1 MKTEKK
7 SYISVLC
14 CLFIC
19 CIVSCVNENDAYE
32 QHKGAL
38 AFNISVV
45 QINDEVASTRSA
57 LPAVNAM
64 HNCVLTSQ
72 SGDSVFARYQSLGVN
87 DFHNVQK
94 ATRGKEVTTSSFY
107 SSFGVTAYTHTGDWV
122 ASTSNSP
129 YVDNLEATNT
139 NGTYM
144 LNSHYWPGSTK
155 KVSFFAYAP
164 YNCSGA
170 RINTS
175 GTPTISYTVP
185 SEAADQNDLLIAST
199 KNIVGNG
206 QSSVSLQFSHALCGV
221 KFAVGTMK
229 GVNKIDKIVI
239 SGVNNSGTIAIDGK
253 SWTGVSGS
261 ATYTLTLNKEVS
273 GKSNIDITT
282 TTDNN
287 ILFLMP
293 QTVPSG
299 ATLTV
304 TVDGVDYSM
313 SIENDEYPK
322 GGMVTYKLSTTEIN
336 GTYEFNITPTTSML
350 VAQTGGNASYNVI
363 SYIYYA
369 DGKTKPVGWT
379 LSSITPGATS
389 NKSNGNG
396 GTSAE
401 TITVTA
407 ENNSTLSNHTTVLQ
421 SRDDIN
427 TISKKDPY
435 NLSNPTGDAA
445 VINTANCYVIGR
457 KGNYSI
463 PLVYGNA
470 IKDGKTNSMAYG
482 TGTYNGTNYNSQNFV
497 THLDKKVIDPYI
509 YKNTVDGT
517 TSGKMFAPDGAEL
530 IWQDAPSL
538 ITSVTY
544 DSTTRMVNFTVGEN
558 LQQGNAIIAV
568 KQGTTVLWSWHIW
581 ITDRDM
587 DVTVPTKPYE
597 GQVAEFM
604 QVPLGWCDASEGVS
618 PRALTLSLKQNN
630 SGYTAS
636 CITSQQGAN
645 AVGGNAPFYSW
656 GRKDPICPSTRN
668 TKNGSTRYYVDKTL
682 YNQSNGKLSI
692 TLKEISSGTYL
703 TMGETIQNP
712 GTFFVMGGNYY
723 LPKMNDLW
731 NSCYG
736 ETVNGNKTNSVVVKT
751 IYDPSP
757 VGYKIPTVNVFTGFT
772 LKGANSNIESE
783 WNLSNSTTINNG
795 LSFYTQ
801 GWKYGLLDYWPTSGN
816 RISYGKDSNGN
827 LVNGKAENVGN
838 DGRYWSADLI
848 SEGFGYRFRF
858 WQFTKN
864 DEYINEGDQHRVF
877 PLDYEATQTGTYV
890 RPVKE

>member
-94 ATRGKEVTTSSFY
+94 ATRGIEVTTNSFY
-107 SSFGVTAYTHTGDWV
+107 KSFGVTAYTHTGNWV

-129 YVDNLEATNT
+129 YVDNLEATST

-155 KVSFFAYAP
+155 NVSFFAYAP
-164 YNCSGA
+164 YKCSGA
-170 RINTS
+170 TISNTS
-175 GTPTISYTVP
+175 GTPTISYEVP
-185 SEAADQNDLLIAST
+185 SEAADQKDLLIAST

-229 GVNKIDKIVI
+229 GVTKIDKIVI
-239 SGVNNSGTIAIDGK
+239 SGVKNSGTIAIDGT
-253 SWTGVSGS
+253 SWTDVSGS
-261 ATYTLTLNKEVS
+261 ATYTLTLNKKVS
-273 GKSNIDITT
+273 GNNIDITT

-299 ATLTV
+299 AKLTV

-313 SIENDEYPK
+313 SIENNNYPK
-322 GGMVTYKLSTTEIN
+322 GGMVTYKLSTTEIK
-336 GTYEFNITPTTSML
+336 GTYEFNITPTTSTL
-350 VAQTGGNASYNVI
+350 VAQTGGTASYDVI
-363 SYIYYA
+363 SYINYA
-369 DGKTKPVGWT
+369 DGTTKAVGWT
-379 LSSITPGATS
+379 SSITPGATS

-407 ENNSTLSNHTTVLQ
+407 ENNSTSSDHTTVLQ
-421 SRDDIN
+421 SRPNIN
-427 TISKKDPY
+427 TSSGKDPY

-470 IKDGKTNSMAYG
+470 IKDGNTNSMAYG
-482 TGTYNGTNYNSQNFV
+482 TGTYKGTNYNSQNFV

-509 YKNTVDGT
+509 YNNTDDGT
-517 TSGKMFAPDGAEL
+517 ASGKKFAPDGAEL
-530 IWQDAPSL
+530 IWQDAKNL
-538 ITSVTY
+538 ITSVSY
-544 DSTTRMVNFTVGEN
+544 NKSTQMVNFTVGPN

-604 QVPLGWCDASEGVS
+604 QVPLGWCDASAGVS

-636 CITSQQGAN
+636 CITSQQGTN
-645 AVGGNAPFYSW
+645 AEGGNAPFYSW
-656 GRKDPICPSTRN
+656 GRKDPICPSTRY
-668 TKNGSTRYYVDKTL
+668 TQSGSTRYYKDKTL
-682 YNQSNGKLSI
+682 YNQNNGNLSI

-723 LPKMNDLW
+723 LPNMNDLW

-736 ETVNGNKTNSVVVKT
+736 ETADVDKKNSDVVKT

-772 LKGANSNIESE
+772 LSGTYSRDESE
-783 WNLSNSTTINNG
+783 MNLSNSTINNG
-795 LSFYTQ
+795 LSFFTQ
-801 GWKYGLLDYWPTSGN
+801 GWKNGLLDYWPTSGN
-816 RISYGKDSNGN
+816 RISSYRDSNTKSFI
-827 LVNGKAENVGN
+827 GKAENVGN
-838 DGRYWSADLI
+838 DGRYWSADLY
-848 SEGFGYRFRF
+848 SETRGYRFRF
-858 WQFTKN
+858 WQYKQN
-864 DEYINEGDQHRVF
+864 DEYPYNQHYVF
-877 PLDYEATQTGTYV
+877 PGDYEGKATGTYV

>member
-94 ATRGKEVTTSSFY
+94 ATRGVEMTTSSFY

-155 KVSFFAYAP
+155 NVSFFAYAP

-175 GTPTISYTVP
+175 GTPTISYKVP
-185 SEAADQNDLLIAST
+185 SEAVNQNDLLIAST
-199 KNIVGNG
+199 KNIGGNG

-221 KFAVGTMK
+221 KFAVGNMN
-229 GVNKIDKIVI
+229 GVTKIDKIEI
-239 SGVNNSGTIAIDGK
+239 SGVNDSGTIAIDGT
-253 SWTGVSGS
+253 SWTSVSGS
-261 ATYTLTLNKEVS
+261 ATYTLKLNKNVS
-273 GKSNIDITT
+273 DISNIDITT
-282 TTDNN
+282 TADNN

-299 ATLTV
+299 AKLTV

-313 SIENDEYPK
+313 SIANNDYPK
-322 GGMVTYKLSTTEIN
+322 GGMVTYKLSTTKIN
-336 GTYEFNITPTTSML
+336 GTYEFNITPTTSTL
-350 VAQTGGNASYNVI
+350 VAQTGGKASYLVK
-363 SYIYYA
+363 SYINYS
-369 DGKTKPVGWT
+369 DETIKDVGWT

-389 NKSNGNG
+389 NITEGIG
-396 GTSAE
+396 GTSGE

-407 ENNSTLSNHTTVLQ
+407 ATNSTLSNHTTEL
-421 SRDDIN
+421 RNRTDIN
-427 TISKKDPY
+427 KFSGKNPY

-509 YKNTVDGT
+509 YKNTTDGT
-517 TSGKMFAPDGAEL
+517 TNGTPFAPDGAEL

-544 DSTTRMVNFTVGEN
+544 DSSTRMVNFTVGEN

-587 DVTVPTKPYE
+587 DVTVPTTAYD
-597 GQVAEFM
+597 GYVAKFM
-604 QVPLGWCDASEGVS
+604 QVPLGWCDASTGIS

-636 CITSQQGAN
+636 CITSQQGAD
-645 AVGGNAPFYSW
+645 ALSGNAPFYSW
-656 GRKDPICPSTRN
+656 GRKDPICPSTRDFESGSN
-668 TKNGSTRYYVDKTL
+668 TYYKNKTL
-682 YNQSNGKLSI
+682 YNIDNTQISLKTEIYYS
-692 TLKEISSGTYL
+692 TLTI
-703 TMGETIQNP
+703 GETIKKP
-712 GTFFVMGGNYY
+712 GVFAILDKYWYY
-723 LPKMNDLW
+723 FSNMCDLW
-731 NSCYG
+731 NSTYG
-736 ETVNGNKTNSVVVKT
+736 EIPDKTKTKSDVVKT

-757 VGYKIPTVNVFTGFT
+757 IGYKIPTVNVFTGFT
-772 LKGANSNIESE
+772 KTGAKSEIESE
-783 WNLSNSTTINNG
+783 WNLRNSTINNG

-801 GWKYGLLDYWPTSGN
+801 GWKTGLLDFWPTSGN
-816 RISYGKDSNGN
+816 RIAYNNAGGGKT
-827 LVNGKAENVGN
+827 ENVTK
-838 DGRYWSADLI
+838 DGRYWSADIYTL
-848 SEGFGYRFRF
+848 SGYDNVVFGYRFRY
-858 WQFTKN
+858 WMDNYTSTN
-864 DEYINEGDQHRVF
+864 VEIVH
-877 PLDYEATQTGTYV
+877 PLDWEITQTGTYV

>member
-45 QINDEVASTRSA
+45 QINDEDASTRSA

-94 ATRGKEVTTSSFY
+94 ATRGVEVTTSSFY

-129 YVDNLEATNT
+129 YVNNLEATST

-170 RINTS
+170 DISNAS
-175 GTPTISYTVP
+175 GTPTISYKVP
-185 SEAADQNDLLIAST
+185 SEAKNQNDLLIAST
-199 KNIVGNG
+199 KNIGGNG

-229 GVNKIDKIVI
+229 GVTKIDKIVI
-239 SGVNNSGTIAIDGK
+239 SGVNDSGTIAIDGT

-282 TTDNN
+282 TTENN

-313 SIENDEYPK
+313 SIENDKYPK
-322 GGMVTYKLSTTEIN
+322 GGMVTYKLSTTKIN
-336 GTYEFNITPTTSML
+336 GTYEFNITPTTSTL
-350 VAQTGGNASYNVI
+350 VAQTGGNASYLVK
-363 SYIYYA
+363 SYINYS
-369 DGKTKPVGWT
+369 DETIKDVGWT

-389 NKSNGNG
+389 NISNGNG
-396 GTSAE
+396 GTSGE

-407 ENNSTLSNHTTVLQ
+407 ANNSTSSNHTTEL
-421 SRDDIN
+421 RNRPDIN
-427 TISKKDPY
+427 SSSGNNPY

-482 TGTYNGTNYNSQNFV
+482 TGNYNGTDYNSQNFV

-509 YKNTVDGT
+509 YNNTVDGT
-517 TSGKMFAPDGAEL
+517 TNGTKFAPDGAEL
-530 IWQDAPSL
+530 IWQDAKYL
-538 ITSVTY
+538 ITSVSY
-544 DSTTRMVNFTVGEN
+544 NKSTQMVNFTVGEN

-587 DVTVPTKPYE
+587 DVTVPTTAKD
-597 GQVAEFM
+597 GSVAEFM
-604 QVPLGWCDASEGVS
+604 QVPLGWCDASAGVS

-668 TKNGSTRYYVDKTL
+668 TQTGSTRYYIDKML
-682 YNQSNGKLSI
+682 YNQNNGNSSIKLE
-692 TLKEISSGTYL
+692 EISSGTDL

-712 GTFFVMGGNYY
+712 GTFFVMIGNY
-723 LPKMNDLW
+723 LPNMYDLW

-736 ETVNGNKTNSVVVKT
+736 KKVDGNKKNSDVVKT

-772 LKGANSNIESE
+772 LTGANSKIESE

-801 GWKYGLLDYWPTSGN
+801 GWKNGLLDYWPTSGN
-816 RISYGKDSNGN
+816 RISYRKDPNGN
-827 LVNGKAENVGN
+827 IFKGIAENVGN
-838 DGRYWSADLI
+838 DGRYWSADLY
-848 SEGFGYRFRF
+848 SETRGYRFRF
-858 WQFTKN
+858 WQHKQN
-864 DEYINEGDQHRVF
+864 AEYPYNQHFVF
-877 PLDYEATQTGTYV
+877 PGDYEGRATGTYV

>member
-94 ATRGKEVTTSSFY
+94 ATRGGEVTTSSFY

-164 YNCSGA
+164 YKCSGA
-170 RINTS
+170 TISNTS

-221 KFAVGTMK
+221 KFAVGTMN

-239 SGVNNSGTIAIDGK
+239 SGVNNSGTIAIDGT

-261 ATYTLTLNKEVS
+261 ATYTLTLNKNVS
-273 GKSNIDITT
+273 GISNIDITT
-282 TTDNN
+282 TADNN

-299 ATLTV
+299 AKLTV

-313 SIENDEYPK
+313 SIASNNYPK
-322 GGMVTYKLSTTEIN
+322 GGMVTYKLSTTKIN
-336 GTYEFNITPTTSML
+336 GTYEFNITPTTSTL
-350 VAQTGGNASYNVI
+350 VAQTGGKASYLVK
-363 SYIYYA
+363 SYIYYS
-369 DGKTKPVGWT
+369 DKTIKDVGWT

-389 NKSNGNG
+389 NITEGNG
-396 GTSAE
+396 GTSGE

-407 ENNSTLSNHTTVLQ
+407 ENNSTSSNHTTELQ
-421 SRDDIN
+421 SRPDIN
-427 TISKKDPY
+427 TSSGKDPY

-470 IKDGKTNSMAYG
+470 IKERSANSMAYG
-482 TGTYNGTNYNSQNFV
+482 TGTYKGTNYS
-497 THLDKKVIDPYI
+497 
-509 YKNTVDGT
+509 
-517 TSGKMFAPDGAEL
+517 
-530 IWQDAPSL
+530 
-538 ITSVTY
+538 
-544 DSTTRMVNFTVGEN
+544 
-558 LQQGNAIIAV
+558 
-568 KQGTTVLWSWHIW
+568 
-581 ITDRDM
+581 
-587 DVTVPTKPYE
+587 
-597 GQVAEFM
+597 
-604 QVPLGWCDASEGVS
+604 
-618 PRALTLSLKQNN
+618 
-630 SGYTAS
+630 
-636 CITSQQGAN
+636 
-645 AVGGNAPFYSW
+645 
-656 GRKDPICPSTRN
+656 
-668 TKNGSTRYYVDKTL
+668 
-682 YNQSNGKLSI
+682 
-692 TLKEISSGTYL
+692 
-703 TMGETIQNP
+703 
-712 GTFFVMGGNYY
+712 
-723 LPKMNDLW
+723 
-731 NSCYG
+731 
-736 ETVNGNKTNSVVVKT
+736 
-751 IYDPSP
+751 
-757 VGYKIPTVNVFTGFT
+757 
-772 LKGANSNIESE
+772 
-783 WNLSNSTTINNG
+783 
-795 LSFYTQ
+795 
-801 GWKYGLLDYWPTSGN
+801 
-816 RISYGKDSNGN
+816 
-827 LVNGKAENVGN
+827 
-838 DGRYWSADLI
+838 
-848 SEGFGYRFRF
+848 
-858 WQFTKN
+858 
-864 DEYINEGDQHRVF
+864 
-877 PLDYEATQTGTYV
+877 
-890 RPVKE
+890 

>member
-94 ATRGKEVTTSSFY
+94 ATRGGEVTRSSFY

-155 KVSFFAYAP
+155 NVSFFAYAP

-170 RINTS
+170 DISNAS

-185 SEAADQNDLLIAST
+185 SEAKNQNDLLIAST

-206 QSSVSLQFSHALCGV
+206 QSSVPLQFSHALCGV
-221 KFAVGTMK
+221 KFAVGIMD
-229 GVNKIDKIVI
+229 GVTKIDKIVI
-239 SGVNNSGTIAIDGK
+239 SGVNNSGTIAIDGT

-273 GKSNIDITT
+273 GKNNIDITT

-313 SIENDEYPK
+313 SIASNNYPK
-322 GGMVTYKLSTTEIN
+322 GGMVTYKLSTTKIN
-336 GTYEFNITPTTSML
+336 GTYEFNITPTTSTL
-350 VAQTGGNASYNVI
+350 VAKTGGDASYNVI
-363 SYIYYA
+363 SYINYSG
-369 DGKTKPVGWT
+369 GKTKAVGWT
-379 LSSITPGATS
+379 LSSITSGATA
-389 NKSNGNG
+389 NISNGIG
-396 GTSAE
+396 GTLGE

-407 ENNSTLSNHTTVLQ
+407 ANNSISSDHTTELQ
-421 SRDDIN
+421 SRPDIN
-427 TISKKDPY
+427 KFSGKDPY

-457 KGNYSI
+457 KGKYSI

-482 TGTYNGTNYNSQNFV
+482 TGNYNGTDYNSQNFV

-517 TSGKMFAPDGAEL
+517 ASGTPFAPDGAEL

-544 DSTTRMVNFTVGEN
+544 DSSTRMVNFTVGEN

-587 DVTVPTKPYE
+587 DVTVPTTAKD
-597 GQVAEFM
+597 GSVAEFM
-604 QVPLGWCDASEGVS
+604 QVPLGWCDASAGVS

-636 CITSQQGAN
+636 CITSQQGDD

-656 GRKDPICPSTRN
+656 GRKDPICPSTRDFVS
-668 TKNGSTRYYVDKTL
+668 GSKSYYKDKTL
-682 YNQSNGKLSI
+682 YNIGNTQISLITEIYSSKLTI
-692 TLKEISSGTYL
+692 
-703 TMGETIQNP
+703 GETIKKPGVFAILNNP
-712 GTFFVMGGNYY
+712 SDYFSNMY
-723 LPKMNDLW
+723 DLW
-731 NSCYG
+731 NSTYG
-736 ETVNGNKTNSVVVKT
+736 EIPNNTITKSDVVKT

-757 VGYKIPTVNVFTGFT
+757 IGYKIPTVNVFTGFT
-772 LKGANSNIESE
+772 STGNSKTDTE
-783 WNLSNSTTINNG
+783 WNLYNTAINKG

-801 GWKYGLLDYWPTSGN
+801 GWRTEPLDFWPTSGN
-816 RISYGKDSNGN
+816 RIAYNNAGGGKT
-827 LVNGKAENVGN
+827 ENVKK
-838 DGRYWSADLI
+838 DGRYWSADI
-848 SEGFGYRFRF
+848 TFSSNSNRVSGYRFRF
-858 WQFTKN
+858 WMEQYTSTNVEKV
-864 DEYINEGDQHRVF
+864 Y
-877 PLDYEATQTGTYV
+877 PLDYELTETGTYV

>member
-94 ATRGKEVTTSSFY
+94 ATRGKEMTTSSFY
-107 SSFGVTAYTHTGDWV
+107 TSFGVTAYTHTGDWV

-155 KVSFFAYAP
+155 NVSFFAYAP
-164 YNCSGA
+164 YKCSGA
-170 RINTS
+170 SISNAS
-175 GTPTISYTVP
+175 GTPTISYKVP
-185 SEAADQNDLLIAST
+185 SEAANQEDLLIAST
-199 KNIVGNG
+199 KDIGGNG
-206 QSSVSLQFSHALCGV
+206 QSSVPLQFSHALCGV
-221 KFAVGTMK
+221 KFAVGTMN
-229 GVNKIDKIVI
+229 GVTKIDKIVI
-239 SGVNNSGTIAIDGK
+239 SGVNDSGTIAIDGT

-273 GKSNIDITT
+273 GKKNIDITT

-313 SIENDEYPK
+313 SIASNNYPK

-336 GTYEFNITPTTSML
+336 GTYEFNITPTTSTL
-350 VAQTGGNASYNVI
+350 VAQTGGTASYDVI
-363 SYIYYA
+363 SYINYA

-379 LSSITPGATS
+379 LSSITSGATA
-389 NKSNGNG
+389 NISNGNG

-470 IKDGKTNSMAYG
+470 IKDGNTNSMAYG
-482 TGTYNGTNYNSQNFV
+482 TGTYNGTDYNSQNFV

-517 TSGKMFAPDGAEL
+517 TSGKKFAPDGAEL
-530 IWQDAPSL
+530 IWQDAKYL
-538 ITSVTY
+538 ITSVSY
-544 DSTTRMVNFTVGEN
+544 NKSTQMVNFTVGPN

-568 KQGTTVLWSWHIW
+568 KQDTTVLWSWHIW

-587 DVTVPTKPYE
+587 DVTVPTTAKD
-597 GQVAEFM
+597 GSVAKFM
-604 QVPLGWCDASEGVS
+604 QVPLGWCDASTGVS

-668 TKNGSTRYYVDKTL
+668 TQSGSTRYYIDKKL
-682 YNQSNGKLSI
+682 YNQNNGDLPIK
-692 TLKEISSGTYL
+692 LKEISTNL
-703 TMGETIQNP
+703 TMGETIKNP
-712 GTFFVMGGNYY
+712 GTFFVMGKNYY

-736 ETVNGNKTNSVVVKT
+736 ETVNGDIKNSDVVKT

-757 VGYKIPTVNVFTGFT
+757 VGYKIPTVNVFSGFT
-772 LKGANSNIESE
+772 STGANSRDESE
-783 WNLSNSTTINNG
+783 MNLSNSTINNG
-795 LSFYTQ
+795 LSFFTQ
-801 GWKYGLLDYWPTSGN
+801 GWKNGLLDYWPTSGN
-816 RISYGKDSNGN
+816 RISSYRDSNTKSFI
-827 LVNGKAENVGN
+827 GKAENVGN
-838 DGRYWSADLI
+838 DGRYWSADLYY
-848 SEGFGYRFRF
+848 ETHGYRFRF
-858 WQFTKN
+858 WQFIQN
-864 DEYINEGDQHRVF
+864 DEYPLNQHYVY
-877 PLDYEATQTGTYV
+877 PGDYEGKATGTYV

>member
-107 SSFGVTAYTHTGDWV
+107 SSFGVTAYTHTGSWN

-129 YVDNLEATNT
+129 YVDNLEATST
-139 NGTYM
+139 DGTYM

-155 KVSFFAYAP
+155 NVSFFAYAP
-164 YNCSGA
+164 YKCSGA
-170 RINTS
+170 TISNTS

-185 SEAADQNDLLIAST
+185 SEAANQNDLLIAST
-199 KNIVGNG
+199 KNIGGNG

-221 KFAVGTMK
+221 KFAVGTMD
-229 GVNKIDKIVI
+229 GVTNIDKIVI
-239 SGVNNSGTIAIDGK
+239 SGVKNSGTIAIDGT

-261 ATYTLTLNKEVS
+261 ATYTLTLNKDVS
-273 GKSNIDITT
+273 GIKNFDITT
-282 TTDNN
+282 TADNN

-313 SIENDEYPK
+313 SIENNDYPK

-336 GTYEFNITPTTSML
+336 GTYEFNITPTTSTL
-350 VAQTGGNASYNVI
+350 VAQTGGKASYLVK
-363 SYIYYA
+363 SYINYS
-369 DGKTKPVGWT
+369 DRTTKAVGWT
-379 LSSITPGATS
+379 LSSITSGATS
-389 NKSNGNG
+389 NITEGNG
-396 GTSAE
+396 GTSGDP
-401 TITVTA
+401 ITVTA
-407 ENNSTLSNHTTVLQ
+407 ANNSTLSDHTTVL
-421 SRDDIN
+421 RNRTDIN
-427 TISKKDPY
+427 TFSGKNRY

-470 IKDGKTNSMAYG
+470 IKDGQKNSMAYG
-482 TGTYNGTNYNSQNFV
+482 TGTYNGTDYNSQNFV

-509 YKNTVDGT
+509 YNNTTDGT
-517 TSGKMFAPDGAEL
+517 TNGTKFAPDGAEL

-538 ITSVTY
+538 ITSVSY
-544 DSTTRMVNFTVGEN
+544 NKLTRMVNFTVGEN

-587 DVTVPTKPYE
+587 DVTVPTTAND
-597 GQVAEFM
+597 GSVAKFM
-604 QVPLGWCDASEGVS
+604 QVPLGWCDAYAGVS

-636 CITSQQGAN
+636 CITSQQGDDAK
-645 AVGGNAPFYSW
+645 GGNAPFYSW

-668 TKNGSTRYYVDKTL
+668 TQSGSTRYYRDKML
-682 YNQSNGKLSI
+682 YNQSNGNLSI
-692 TLKEISSGTYL
+692 TLKEIGTNL
-703 TMGETIQNP
+703 TMGETIKNP
-712 GTFFVMGGNYY
+712 GTFFVMGKDYY

-736 ETVNGNKTNSVVVKT
+736 EKVDINKKNNDVVKT

-772 LKGANSNIESE
+772 LSGTYSRDESE
-783 WNLSNSTTINNG
+783 MNLSNSTINNG
-795 LSFYTQ
+795 LSFFTQ
-801 GWKYGLLDYWPTSGN
+801 GWKNGLLDYWPTSGN
-816 RISYGKDSNGN
+816 RISSYRDSNTKSFI
-827 LVNGKAENVGN
+827 GKAENVGN

-848 SEGFGYRFRF
+848 NGGSGYRFRF
-858 WQFTKN
+858 WQYKQN
-864 DEYINEGDQHRVF
+864 DEYPINQHYVY
-877 PLDYEATQTGTYV
+877 PGDYEGKATGTYV

>member
-107 SSFGVTAYTHTGDWV
+107 TSFGVTAYTHTGNWV

-129 YVDNLEATNT
+129 YVDNLEATST

-155 KVSFFAYAP
+155 NVSFFAYAP
-164 YNCSGA
+164 YKCSGA
-170 RINTS
+170 TISNTS

-185 SEAADQNDLLIAST
+185 SEAANQNDLLIAST

-229 GVNKIDKIVI
+229 GVTKIDKIVI
-239 SGVNNSGTIAIDGK
+239 SGVNDSGTIAIDGT

-273 GKSNIDITT
+273 GKNNIDITT

-313 SIENDEYPK
+313 SIENNNYPK
-322 GGMVTYKLSTTEIN
+322 GGMVTYKLSTTEIK
-336 GTYEFNITPTTSML
+336 GTYEFNITPTTSTL
-350 VAQTGGNASYNVI
+350 VAQTGGTASYNVI

-482 TGTYNGTNYNSQNFV
+482 TGTYKGTDYNSQNFV

-509 YKNTVDGT
+509 YNNTDDGT
-517 TSGKMFAPDGAEL
+517 KSGTKFAPDGAEL
-530 IWQDAPSL
+530 IWQDAKNL
-538 ITSVTY
+538 ITLVSY
-544 DSTTRMVNFTVGEN
+544 NKSTQMVNFTVGAN

-568 KQGTTVLWSWHIW
+568 KQGQTVLWSWHIW

-604 QVPLGWCDASEGVS
+604 QVPLGWCDDSEGVS

-668 TKNGSTRYYVDKTL
+668 TQYGSTRYYVDKTL
-682 YNQSNGKLSI
+682 YNQSNNYLPI
-692 TLKEISSGTYL
+692 TLKKIGKNL

-712 GTFFVMGGNYY
+712 GTFFVMEKYYY
-723 LPKMNDLW
+723 LRNMNDLW

-736 ETVNGNKTNSVVVKT
+736 ETADGNKKNSDVVKT

-772 LKGANSNIESE
+772 STGANSTVESE
-783 WNLSNSTTINNG
+783 WNLSNSTINNG
-795 LSFYTQ
+795 LSFFTQ
-801 GWKYGLLDYWPTSGN
+801 GWKNGLLDYWPTSGN
-816 RISYGKDSNGN
+816 RISYRKDSNGKIFK
-827 LVNGKAENVGN
+827 GIAENVGN
-838 DGRYWSADLI
+838 DGRYWSADLCYET
-848 SEGFGYRFRF
+848 SGYRFRF
-858 WQFTKN
+858 WQYNIN
-864 DEYINEGDQHRVF
+864 DEYKSPEGDQHNVF
-877 PLDYEATQTGTYV
+877 PLDYEVKYTGTYV

>member
-32 QHKGAL
+32 QHKGDL

-129 YVDNLEATNT
+129 YVNNLEATST

-170 RINTS
+170 DISNAS

-185 SEAADQNDLLIAST
+185 SEAENQNDLLIAST

-206 QSSVSLQFSHALCGV
+206 QSSVPLQFSHALCGV
-221 KFAVGTMK
+221 KFAVGTMN
-229 GVNKIDKIVI
+229 GVNKIDKIEI
-239 SGVNNSGTIAIDGK
+239 SGVKNSGTIAIDGT
-253 SWTGVSGS
+253 SWTDVSGS

-273 GKSNIDITT
+273 DKSNIDITT
-282 TTDNN
+282 TAENN

-304 TVDGVDYSM
+304 TVDGVDYTM
-313 SIENDEYPK
+313 PIDGDKYPK
-322 GGMVTYKLSTTEIN
+322 GGMVTYKLSTTEIK
-336 GTYEFNITPTTSML
+336 GTYEFNITPTTSTL
-350 VAQTGGNASYNVI
+350 VAQTGGDASYNVI

-379 LSSITPGATS
+379 LSSITSGATA
-389 NKSNGNG
+389 NISNGNG
-396 GTSAE
+396 GTSGE

-407 ENNSTLSNHTTVLQ
+407 ENNSTSSDHTTEL
-421 SRDDIN
+421 RNRTDIN
-427 TISKKDPY
+427 KFSGKNPY
-435 NLSNPTGDAA
+435 NLSNPTGDDA

-470 IKDGKTNSMAYG
+470 IKDGNTNSMAYG
-482 TGTYNGTNYNSQNFV
+482 TGTYKGTNYNSQNFV

-509 YKNTVDGT
+509 YNNTSDGT
-517 TSGKMFAPDGAEL
+517 TNGTKFAPNGAEL
-530 IWQDAPSL
+530 IWQDAPRL

-544 DSTTRMVNFTVGEN
+544 DRTTRMVNFTVGPN

-568 KQGTTVLWSWHIW
+568 KQGETVLWSWHIW

-587 DVTVPTKPYE
+587 DVTVPTKAHD
-597 GQVAEFM
+597 GSVAEFM
-604 QVPLGWCDASEGVS
+604 QVPLGWCDASAGVS
-618 PRALTLSLKQNN
+618 PRALTLSLKQDN

-636 CITSQQGAN
+636 CITSQQGAD
-645 AVGGNAPFYSW
+645 ADGGNAPFYSW
-656 GRKDPICPSTRN
+656 GRKDPICPSTRDFESE
-668 TKNGSTRYYVDKTL
+668 STQFYIDKTL
-682 YNQSNGKLSI
+682 YNQNNVKLPLTI
-692 TLKEISSGTYL
+692 EDISSGTKL
-703 TMGETIQNP
+703 SMGKTIQNP
-712 GTFFVMGGNYY
+712 GTFFAKIGRY
-723 LPKMNDLW
+723 LPNMYDLW
-731 NSCYG
+731 NSTYG
-736 ETVNGNKTNSVVVKT
+736 VSPNNTITKSDVVKT

-772 LKGANSNIESE
+772 STGKNSPTDTE
-783 WNLSNSTTINNG
+783 WNLNNTAINNG

-801 GWKYGLLDYWPTSGN
+801 GREKGLLDFWPTSGN
-816 RISYGKDSNGN
+816 RISYRSWQGSTIIKGKT
-827 LVNGKAENVGN
+827 ENVIK
-838 DGRYWSADLI
+838 DGRYWAADI
-848 SEGFGYRFRF
+848 YGESYGYRFRF
-858 WQFTKN
+858 WMDSNTGTSADKV
-864 DEYINEGDQHRVF
+864 H
-877 PLDYEATQTGTYV
+877 PLDYEVRETGTYV

>member
-45 QINDEVASTRSA
+45 QINDEDASTRSA

-94 ATRGKEVTTSSFY
+94 ATRGIEVTTNSFY
-107 SSFGVTAYTHTGDWV
+107 KSFGVTAYTHTGDWV

-129 YVDNLEATNT
+129 YVNNLEATST

-221 KFAVGTMK
+221 KFAVGTMN
-229 GVNKIDKIVI
+229 GVNKIDKIEI
-239 SGVNNSGTIAIDGK
+239 SGVNNSGTIAIDDGT
-253 SWTGVSGS
+253 SWTDVSGS
-261 ATYTLTLNKEVS
+261 ATYTLTLNKKVS
-273 GKSNIDITT
+273 GNNIDITT

-299 ATLTV
+299 AKLTV
-304 TVDGVDYSM
+304 RVDGVDYSM
-313 SIENDEYPK
+313 SIENDKYPK
-322 GGMVTYKLSTTEIN
+322 GGMVTYKLSTTKIN
-336 GTYEFNITPTTSML
+336 GTYEFNITPTTSTL
-350 VAQTGGNASYNVI
+350 VAQTGGTASYDVI
-363 SYIYYA
+363 SYINYA
-369 DGKTKPVGWT
+369 DGTTKAVGWT
-379 LSSITPGATS
+379 SSITPGATS

-407 ENNSTLSNHTTVLQ
+407 ENNSISSDHTTEL
-421 SRDDIN
+421 RNRTDIN
-427 TISKKDPY
+427 KFSGKNPY
-435 NLSNPTGDAA
+435 NLSNPTGDDA

-517 TSGKMFAPDGAEL
+517 TSGKKFAPDGAEL
-530 IWQDAPSL
+530 IWQDAKYL
-538 ITSVTY
+538 ITSVSY
-544 DSTTRMVNFTVGEN
+544 NKSTQMVNFTVGPN

-587 DVTVPTKPYE
+587 DVTVPTTAKD
-597 GQVAEFM
+597 GSVAEFM
-604 QVPLGWCDASEGVS
+604 QVPLGWCDASAGVS

-668 TKNGSTRYYVDKTL
+668 TQSVSTRYYVDKTL
-682 YNQSNGKLSI
+682 YNQNNGNLSI
-692 TLKEISSGTYL
+692 TLKEISTNL
-703 TMGETIQNP
+703 TMGETIKNP
-712 GTFFVMGGNYY
+712 GTFFVMIGNY

-736 ETVNGNKTNSVVVKT
+736 ETADGNKKNSDVVKT

-772 LKGANSNIESE
+772 WTGSYSNGETE
-783 WNLSNSTTINNG
+783 MNLSNSTINNG
-795 LSFYTQ
+795 LSFFTQ
-801 GWKYGLLDYWPTSGN
+801 GWKNGLLDYWPTSGN
-816 RISYGKDSNGN
+816 RISYRKNSNGN
-827 LVNGKAENVGN
+827 IFKGIAENVGN
-838 DGRYWSADLI
+838 DGRYWSADLY
-848 SEGFGYRFRF
+848 SETSGYRFRF
-858 WQFTKN
+858 WQFIKN
-864 DEYINEGDQHRVF
+864 AEYPQNQHFVF
-877 PLDYEATQTGTYV
+877 PGDYEGRATGTYV

>member
-94 ATRGKEVTTSSFY
+94 ATRGIEVTTNSFY
-107 SSFGVTAYTHTGDWV
+107 KSFGVTAYTHTGNWV

-129 YVDNLEATNT
+129 YVDNLEATST

-155 KVSFFAYAP
+155 NVSFFAYAP
-164 YNCSGA
+164 YKCSGA
-170 RINTS
+170 TISNTS

-185 SEAADQNDLLIAST
+185 SEAKNQNDLLIAST

-206 QSSVSLQFSHALCGV
+206 QSSVPLQFSHALCGV
-221 KFAVGTMK
+221 KFAVGTMD
-229 GVNKIDKIVI
+229 GVTKIDKIVI
-239 SGVNNSGTIAIDGK
+239 SGVNNSGTIAIDGT

-273 GKSNIDITT
+273 GKNNIDITT

-313 SIENDEYPK
+313 SIASNNYPK
-322 GGMVTYKLSTTEIN
+322 GGMVTYKLSTTEIK
-336 GTYEFNITPTTSML
+336 GTYEFNITPTTSTL
-350 VAQTGGNASYNVI
+350 VAQTGGTASYDVI
-363 SYIYYA
+363 SYINYA
-369 DGKTKPVGWT
+369 DGTTKAVGWT
-379 LSSITPGATS
+379 SSITPGATS

-407 ENNSTLSNHTTVLQ
+407 ENNSISSDHTTEL
-421 SRDDIN
+421 RNRTDIN
-427 TISKKDPY
+427 KFSGKNPY
-435 NLSNPTGDAA
+435 NLSNPTGDDA

-509 YKNTVDGT
+509 YKNTTDGT
-517 TSGKMFAPDGAEL
+517 TNGKKFAPDRAEL
-530 IWQDAPSL
+530 IWQDAQSL
-538 ITSVTY
+538 ITSVSY
-544 DSTTRMVNFTVGEN
+544 NSSTKMVNFTVGAN

-604 QVPLGWCDASEGVS
+604 QVPLGWCDAYVGVS

-636 CITSQQGAN
+636 CITSQQGAD
-645 AVGGNAPFYSW
+645 ALSGNAPFYSW

-668 TKNGSTRYYVDKTL
+668 TQSGSTRYYIDKML
-682 YNQSNGKLSI
+682 YDQNNGNLSI

-736 ETVNGNKTNSVVVKT
+736 ETVNGDIKNSDVVKT

-772 LKGANSNIESE
+772 STGDNSEVESE

-848 SEGFGYRFRF
+848 SEGYGYRFRF
-858 WQFTKN
+858 WQFTKSA
-864 DEYINEGDQHRVF
+864 EYTEGDQHRVF
-877 PLDYEATQTGTYV
+877 PLDYEVTRTGTYV

>member
-107 SSFGVTAYTHTGDWV
+107 TSFGVTAYTHTGNWV

-129 YVDNLEATNT
+129 YVDNLEATST

-170 RINTS
+170 TISNTS

-185 SEAADQNDLLIAST
+185 SEAKNQNDLLIAST
-199 KNIVGNG
+199 KNIGGNG

-221 KFAVGTMK
+221 KFAVGTMN
-229 GVNKIDKIVI
+229 GVTKIDKIEI
-239 SGVNNSGTIAIDGK
+239 SGVNDSGTIAIDGT

-273 GKSNIDITT
+273 GNNIDITT

-299 ATLTV
+299 AKLTV
-304 TVDGVDYSM
+304 TVDGVDYTM
-313 SIENDEYPK
+313 PIDGDKYPK

-336 GTYEFNITPTTSML
+336 GTYEFNITPTTSTL
-350 VAQTGGNASYNVI
+350 VAQAGGKASYNVI
-363 SYIYYA
+363 SYINYA
-369 DGKTKPVGWT
+369 DGTTKAVGWT
-379 LSSITPGATS
+379 SSITPGATS

-407 ENNSTLSNHTTVLQ
+407 ENNSTSSNHTTVLRNQ
-421 SRDDIN
+421 PDIN
-427 TISKKDPY
+427 TSSDKDPY
-435 NLSNPTGDAA
+435 NLSNPTGDDA

-482 TGTYNGTNYNSQNFV
+482 TGTYKGTNYNSQNFV

-509 YKNTVDGT
+509 YNNTDDGT
-517 TSGKMFAPDGAEL
+517 ASGKKFAPDGAEL

-544 DSTTRMVNFTVGEN
+544 DSSTRMVNFTVGPS

-568 KQGTTVLWSWHIW
+568 KQGQTVLWSWHIW

-587 DVTVPTKPYE
+587 DVTVPTTAKD
-597 GQVAEFM
+597 GSVAKFM
-604 QVPLGWCDASEGVS
+604 QVPLGWCDAYAGVS

-636 CITSQQGAN
+636 CITSQQGTN
-645 AVGGNAPFYSW
+645 AEGGNAPFYSW

-668 TKNGSTRYYVDKTL
+668 TKTGSTRYYKDKTL
-682 YNQSNGKLSI
+682 YDQNNVNLPIKLE
-692 TLKEISSGTYL
+692 EISSSTYL
-703 TMGETIQNP
+703 TMGKTIQNP
-712 GTFFVMGGNYY
+712 RTFFVMGGNYY

-736 ETVNGNKTNSVVVKT
+736 ETVDKNKKNSDVVKT

-772 LKGANSNIESE
+772 WTGANSNIESE

-816 RISYGKDSNGN
+816 RISYGKDSNGK

-838 DGRYWSADLI
+838 DGRYWSADLY
-848 SEGFGYRFRF
+848 GDGYGYRFRF
-858 WQFTKN
+858 WQYNIN
-864 DEYINEGDQHRVF
+864 DEYKSPEGGQHNVF
-877 PLDYEATQTGTYV
+877 PLDYEVKYTGTYV